1 MTRNHTPK
9 SLAVL
14 LRARMHPDAIPSPPP
29 QASPPPPPPADPA
42 PATPLAASVL
52 QSLHA
57 AASAASPPP
66 ATLDGFSDGY
76 RSLDRGGRRE
86 VLRSLAADY
95 DVPRARVRDLM
106 RQYMSVASAAAAA
119 GGHDAEAE
127 EGKEGAAAA
136 LYRMERGLR
145 DALRPRYAGFL
156 EAMNAQPGGL
166 KLLAV
171 LRADLLALLGE
182 ENAPAL
188 RALDSYLKE
197 KLVTWLS
204 PAALALHQITWDDP
218 ASLLEKIVAY
228 EAVHPIRNLID
239 LKRRLG
245 VGRRCFG
252 YFHPAIPGEP
262 LIFIEVA
269 LHKDMA
275 ASIQEVLWDD
285 PPTPESEASCA
296 LFYSISST
304 QPGLSGINLGK
315 FLLKRVIE
323 MVRRDMPSVQ
333 IFATL
338 SPIPGFMQWLRAKLA
353 SQIKLA
359 EAESQEGNSLEGAR
373 STFREFILLPEEEKM
388 IHDAIEQSH
397 GKQGIELLQ
406 DILKTSQWVKSE
418 KLSAALKSPLMRLCA
433 RYLAREKIRG
443 KALDSVANFH
453 LQNGAMI
460 ERINWLADQSE
471 KGIQQSGGIMV
482 NYLYRLENIEE
493 YALSYSSTG
502 LIHSS
507 PSLSQYLEPK
517 DTRS

>member
-14 LRARMHPDAIPSPPP
+14 LRARMHPDALPSPPP
-29 QASPPPPPPADPA
+29 QASPPPPPADPA
-42 PATPLAASVL
+42 APPAASVL
-52 QSLHA
+52 HWLHA

-66 ATLDGFSDGY
+66 STLDGFSDGY

-86 VLRSLAADY
+86 VLRSLATDY

-106 RQYMSVASAAAAA
+106 RQYMSVAS
-119 GGHDAEAE
+119 
-127 EGKEGAAAA
+127 AAAA

-182 ENAPAL
+182 ENAPAM

-204 PAALALHQITWDDP
+204 PAALTLHQITWDDP
-218 ASLLEKIVAY
+218 ASLLEKIVEY

-285 PPTPESEASCA
+285 PP
-296 LFYSISST
+296 
-304 QPGLSGINLGK
+304 
-315 FLLKRVIE
+315 
-323 MVRRDMPSVQ
+323 
-333 IFATL
+333 
-338 SPIPGFMQWLRAKLA
+338 
-353 SQIKLA
+353 
-359 EAESQEGNSLEGAR
+359 
-373 STFREFILLPEEEKM
+373 
-388 IHDAIEQSH
+388 
-397 GKQGIELLQ
+397 
-406 DILKTSQWVKSE
+406 
-418 KLSAALKSPLMRLCA
+418 
-433 RYLAREKIRG
+433 
-443 KALDSVANFH
+443 DS
-453 LQNGAMI
+453 
-460 ERINWLADQSE
+460 
-471 KGIQQSGGIMV
+471 
-482 NYLYRLENIEE
+482 
-493 YALSYSSTG
+493 
-502 LIHSS
+502 
-507 PSLSQYLEPK
+507 
-517 DTRS
+517 

>member
-1 MTRNHTPK
+1 
-9 SLAVL
+9 
-14 LRARMHPDAIPSPPP
+14 
-29 QASPPPPPPADPA
+29 
-42 PATPLAASVL
+42 
-52 QSLHA
+52 
-57 AASAASPPP
+57 
-66 ATLDGFSDGY
+66 
-76 RSLDRGGRRE
+76 
-86 VLRSLAADY
+86 
-95 DVPRARVRDLM
+95 
-106 RQYMSVASAAAAA
+106 MSVASAAAAV
-119 GGHDAEAE
+119 GDGAEAE

-145 DALRPRYAGFL
+145 EALRPRYAGFL

-204 PAALALHQITWDDP
+204 PAALTLHQITWDDP

-275 ASIQEVLWDD
+275 ASIQEVLWDE

-304 QPGLSGINLGK
+304 QVNKVAKNNK
-315 FLLKRVIE
+315 FS
-323 MVRRDMPSVQ
+323 SVMG
-333 IFATL
+333 T
-338 SPIPGFMQWLRAKLA
+338 SVTTNWC
-353 SQIKLA
+353 
-359 EAESQEGNSLEGAR
+359 LE
-373 STFREFILLPEEEKM
+373 
-388 IHDAIEQSH
+388 
-397 GKQGIELLQ
+397 
-406 DILKTSQWVKSE
+406 V
-418 KLSAALKSPLMRLCA
+418 
-433 RYLAREKIRG
+433 
-443 KALDSVANFH
+443 
-453 LQNGAMI
+453 
-460 ERINWLADQSE
+460 
-471 KGIQQSGGIMV
+471 
-482 NYLYRLENIEE
+482 
-493 YALSYSSTG
+493 
-502 LIHSS
+502 
-507 PSLSQYLEPK
+507 
-517 DTRS
+517 